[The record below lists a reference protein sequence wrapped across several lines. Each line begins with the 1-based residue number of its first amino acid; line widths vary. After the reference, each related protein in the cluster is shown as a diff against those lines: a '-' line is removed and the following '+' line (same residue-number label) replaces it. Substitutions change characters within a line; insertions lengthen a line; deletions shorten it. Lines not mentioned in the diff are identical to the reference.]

1 MKTGAAPGAG
11 AVWDFVVASWPM
23 ATAAART
30 RARAIATST
39 APIWRVPSGCWTV
52 RVEADIGPSWGVRP
66 GSELFGAF
74 GTGLLRCPHTRFDQ
88 AHRHRAPAPTGGP
101 WLPQSLSA
109 DTPRCLIDGRDRRR
123 SGLSISCG

>member
-11 AVWDFVVASWPM
+11 AVWDFVVASWPT

-52 RVEADIGPSWGVRP
+52 RVEADIGPSCGVRP

-74 GTGLLRCPHTRFDQ
+74 GTGLLRCPHTRFDRV
-88 AHRHRAPAPTGGP
+88 HRHRAEAPRNAG
-101 WLPQSLSA
+101 
-109 DTPRCLIDGRDRRR
+109 RCLKVFRRIPP
-123 SGLSISCG
+123 GALSTAATDVA

>member
-39 APIWRVPSGCWTV
+39 TPIWRVPSGCWTV
-52 RVEADIGPSWGVRP
+52 RVEADIGPSCGVRP

-74 GTGLLRCPHTRFDQ
+74 GTGLLRCPHAPLDP
-88 AHRHRAPAPTGGP
+88 AHRHPAEAPRNAG
-101 WLPQSLSA
+101 
-109 DTPRCLIDGRDRRR
+109 RCLKVVMGERQGALSTGETDEVR
-123 SGLSISCG
+123 SPDQ